1 MKVLLNVA
9 TETKELNSFNRFV
22 DAQSRNQYGKRF
34 ARRDCIHFCNGSGK
48 KRPIMTVF
56 FGLPAPLRAG
66 MWMTGAMLSFTL
78 MAISGRSLADRL
90 DTFEIMT
97 YRSLIGIIIV
107 LTIAVYAGT
116 WQQIS
121 TKRMGLHLTRNV
133 FHFAGQNLWFFAVI
147 YVPLSQLFVFEFST
161 PLWVAIFAPLILFEK
176 LTLTRF
182 SAAAL
187 GFFGILVVV
196 RPDFSALP
204 PELIAAALCAVGF
217 AGATIATK
225 LLTRTDTITCILF
238 WLVVLQALFGL
249 IMAGYDGQIDVPQ
262 GSEWGWV
269 TLIGICGL
277 CAHFCITSALLLAP
291 ATVVTPFQ
299 DDPQPNFAFFCGWTS
314 RCLLEVSKHAI
325 FTMLT

>member
-1 MKVLLNVA
+1 
-9 TETKELNSFNRFV
+9 
-22 DAQSRNQYGKRF
+22 
-34 ARRDCIHFCNGSGK
+34 
-48 KRPIMTVF
+48 
-56 FGLPAPLRAG
+56 
-66 MWMTGAMLSFTL
+66 MTGAMLSFTL

-107 LTIAVYAGT
+107 LTVAFYAST

-121 TKRMGLHLTRNV
+121 TKRLGLHLIRNI

-161 PLWVAIFAPLILFEK
+161 PLWVAIFAPLILSEK

-182 SAAAL
+182 SAAAI

-204 PELIAAALCAVGF
+204 RELIAAALCAVGF
-217 AGATIATK
+217 AGATITTK

-262 GSEWGWV
+262 GTEWDTGDCV
-269 TLIGICGL
+269 RAG
-277 CAHFCITSALLLAP
+277 
-291 ATVVTPFQ
+291 Q
-299 DDPQPNFAFFCGWTS
+299 
-314 RCLLEVSKHAI
+314 
-325 FTMLT
+325 